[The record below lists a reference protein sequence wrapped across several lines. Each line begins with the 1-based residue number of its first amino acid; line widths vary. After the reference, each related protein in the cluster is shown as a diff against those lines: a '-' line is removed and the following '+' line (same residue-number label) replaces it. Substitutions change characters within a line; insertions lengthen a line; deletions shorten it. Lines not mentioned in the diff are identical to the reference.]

1 MEYYMATTDIKSSP
15 WRKGF
20 SMENGKKAE
29 EWNNF
34 KYYCSVAA
42 AGAAPK
48 AFLQTVKQFEYN
60 IYKNSTIHQ
69 QLGPCKN
76 YYGQLALYYSYKR
89 KQFLHLPPLWHFP
102 PWTSHFSLI
111 FLSSR
116 GRRWKSGKS
125 TNVFGNMLRSRM
137 NRELK
142 SEKKKQL
149 GEFDCMHVSVLLLS
163 FDVLMTEPNIM
174 QRKLPRN
181 PSPSNFGLHF
191 LAHWLLYTWNGD
203 TAIPSICKHCTNINR
218 TNTQV
223 TCTGSVT
230 FKGTSSA
237 VSISVSFEDKL
248 PPRHY
253 WRPKYQNVWPQ
264 KLSIEMNR

>member
-20 SMENGKKAE
+20 SMENGKRRRNETILNTTVPLLPRELLRKHSYRPLSNLNTISIKILQYT
-29 EWNNF
+29 NN
-34 KYYCSVAA
+34 SDR
-42 AGAAPK
+42 
-48 AFLQTVKQFEYN
+48 VKITMGNLHYTIPIKE
-60 IYKNSTIHQ
+60 NSFFI
-69 QLGPCKN
+69 
-76 YYGQLALYYSYKR
+76 
-89 KQFLHLPPLWHFP
+89 FHL
-102 PWTSHFSLI
+102 SGI
-111 FLSSR
+111 FLLGLLTFRWSFCHLVGGD
-116 GRRWKSGKS
+116 GRVGKVLMSLVICYGVEWIESWK
-125 TNVFGNMLRSRM
+125 V
-137 NRELK
+137 
-142 SEKKKQL
+142 KKKQL